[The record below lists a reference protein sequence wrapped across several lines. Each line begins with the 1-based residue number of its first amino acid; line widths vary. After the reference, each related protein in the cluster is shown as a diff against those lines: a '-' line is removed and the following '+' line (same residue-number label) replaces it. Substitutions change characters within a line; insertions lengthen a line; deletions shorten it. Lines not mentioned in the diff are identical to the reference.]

1 MRKKAD
7 WWSQAFEWFSNRYVL
22 TVAVGLVWVT
32 FISEIDLIYLA
43 KSQMELNRLENQV
56 AHYELEID
64 ATRNQLIDLT
74 SNPERLERFAREKYY
89 MKRDNEDLFR
99 IVEKEPAKSPN
110 THQGRREMR
119 ARPVVLSPR

>member
-1 MRKKAD
+1 MRKNAD

-22 TVAVGLVWVT
+22 TVSVGLVWVT
-32 FISEIDLIYLA
+32 FISEINLIYLA
-43 KSQMELNRLENQV
+43 KSQMELNRLQKQV
-56 AHYELEID
+56 THYEIEIE

-99 IVEKEPAKSPN
+99 IVEKESAKSPN
-110 THQGRREMR
+110 TH
-119 ARPVVLSPR
+119 

>member
-74 SNPERLERFAREKYY
+74 SYPERLERFAREKYY

-110 THQGRREMR
+110 TH
-119 ARPVVLSPR
+119 

>member
-22 TVAVGLVWVT
+22 TIAVGLVWVT

-43 KSQMELNRLENQV
+43 KSQMELNRLQNQV
-56 AHYELEID
+56 AHYEIEIE

-74 SNPERLERFAREKYY
+74 SDPERLERFAREKYY
-89 MKRDNEDLFR
+89 MKRDSEDLFR

-110 THQGRREMR
+110 TH
-119 ARPVVLSPR
+119 